1 MSNTPTLSRRRA
13 LKVAAGASS
22 GLVAGLASPF
32 VARAAT
38 DLTFTL
44 PWLAEGSNLIA
55 FVAKSKGFWSKAGL
69 NVSVARG
76 FGSNAAAEA
85 IANGKFDYGMS
96 VATAGIEITAKGMPL
111 VQLATA
117 GYDATMCIAV
127 MEDSPIRAPKDLEGK
142 TIASVATSGDYP
154 FRPIFLKRAGV
165 DESKIKPILVDAKVR
180 ERLLLDKKVDALS
193 GFAISMAP
201 VLYSG
206 GQKPRFMLY
215 SKYDLPLYHNVLM
228 TQPGRLAKDPGQCEA
243 MVQGLTEAMR
253 FTLLEPQAAQEIF
266 FKEVPE
272 MALVAHAKERLWTGL
287 GIWMVQAMYAPAR
300 TNGLGYGDPADYD
313 KMIDLVMQNIATDP
327 KDKRPERDAILTN
340 RFAGMLKLSDAE
352 WAKAE
357 AAVKEFKAVLS

>member
-1 MSNTPTLSRRRA
+1 MSIRQTITRRSALRA
-13 LKVAAGASS
+13 SVGA
-22 GLVAGLASPF
+22 AGLAAGLATPF

-55 FVAKSKGFWSKAGL
+55 FVAKAKGFWAKNGL
-69 NVSVARG
+69 NVTVSRG
-76 FGSNAAAEA
+76 FGSTPAAEA
-85 IANGKFDYGMS
+85 IAAGKFDFGMS
-96 VATAGIEITAKGMPL
+96 VATAGIEIAAKGLPL
-111 VQLATA
+111 VQLATT

-127 MEDSPIRAPKDLEGK
+127 LEDSPIRTPKDLEGK
-142 TIASVATSGDYP
+142 TIASVVTSGDYP

-201 VLYSG
+201 ILYAA

-228 TQPGRLAKDPGQCEA
+228 TQPARLAKDPGQCEA
-243 MVQGLTEAMR
+243 MVNGLVEAMR
-253 FTLLEPQAAQEIF
+253 FTLLEPDAAQAIF
-266 FKEVPE
+266 FKDVPE
-272 MALVAHAKERLWTGL
+272 MAMVAQAKERLWVGL
-287 GIWMVQAMYAPAR
+287 GIWMYQAMYAPAR
-300 TNGLGYGDPADYD
+300 QNGLGYGDPKQYET
-313 KMIDLVMQNIATDP
+313 MIDLVMNNIATDP
-327 KDKRPERDAILTN
+327 KDKRPAQDAILDN
-340 RFAGMLKLSDAE
+340 RFAGKLKLTEAE

-357 AAVKEFKAVLS
+357 SAVAEFKSVLS

>member
-1 MSNTPTLSRRRA
+1 MSKGSTLTRRNA
-13 LKVAAGASS
+13 LKATAGAAALAS
-22 GLVAGLASPF
+22 GLATPF
-32 VARAAT
+32 VAKAAT

-55 FVAKSKGFWSKAGL
+55 YVAKSKGFWAKQGL
-69 NVSVARG
+69 NVTVSRG

-85 IANGKFDYGMS
+85 IAAGKFDFGLS

-111 VQLATA
+111 VQLATT
-117 GYDATMCIAV
+117 GYDATMCVAV
-127 MEDSPIRAPKDLEGK
+127 LQDSPIRTPKDLEGK
-142 TIASVATSGDYP
+142 TIASVVTSGDFP

-165 DESKIKPILVDAKVR
+165 DESKIKPILVDPKVR

-201 VLYSG
+201 ILYAA

-215 SKYDLPLYHNVLM
+215 SKYDLPLYHNCLM

-243 MVQGLTEAMR
+243 MVNGLVEAMK
-253 FTLLEPQAAQEIF
+253 FTLLDPQAAQDIF

-272 MALVAHAKERLWTGL
+272 MAMVQQAKERLWVGL

-300 TNGLGYGDPADYD
+300 TNGLGFGDPKDYAT
-313 KMIDLVMQNIATDP
+313 MIDLVMQNIATDP
-327 KDKRPERDAILTN
+327 KDKKPELDAILTN
-340 RFAGMLKLSDAE
+340 RFTGKLKLTDAE
-352 WAKAE
+352 WAKA
-357 AAVKEFKAVLS
+357 ASAVTEFKAVLS